1 MAHPADLTG
10 QVFGKLTAIK
20 RVESD
25 SKGHAQWQCQ
35 CVCGAFKIVRA
46 HNLKGGGAQSCGAC
60 GAVHL
65 SGTPQS
71 KMKFRVQTWG
81 TKDMGQSAHCWGE
94 AIRIATGEMVLRTN
108 SPRYRLRNKGEPFPG
123 VLRLMTM
130 LADAGHI
137 NGQNNR
143 TVRRWIVEEGI
154 ECKGQLLTD
163 IEVDAAWYE
172 RTGEKRPDA
181 APLASAQSGEVSAY
195 DRRIEAETRPTREQ
209 LENSRDALEQ
219 QTGRRAIIPGLD

>member
-1 MAHPADLTG
+1 MVKAVDIKG
-10 QVFGKLTAIK
+10 QTFGMLVALE
-20 RVESD
+20 RVPSTVA
-25 SKGHAQWQCQ
+25 GRAQWQCRCACGSVAVYLAQ
-35 CVCGAFKIVRA
+35 SLKSGRTKSCGKCGA
-46 HNLKGGGAQSCGAC
+46 Q
-60 GAVHL
+60 HL
-65 SGTPQS
+65 TGTPES

-94 AIRIATGEMVLRTN
+94 AVRIATGEMVLRTN

-209 LENSRDALEQ
+209 LENARDALEQ